1 MTKQI
6 RDQIIEVRNSGLANM
21 FDWAMVQNVAE
32 LLELDEL
39 ASYMEADNKEEYA
52 RFILTGRS

>member
-1 MTKQI
+1 MTERI

-21 FDWAMVQNVAE
+21 FDWAMVQSVAE

-39 ASYMEADNKEEYA
+39 AAYMEADNKEEYA